1 MEYTMKLK
9 KYKLILAAGL
19 FSILSIPLFADV
31 TFSGFAGAKGD
42 FGSSKTD
49 KFDPA
54 LEMQSF
60 FSGQF
65 SLSENVIAHTEFSL
79 QTENLIDNSLFS
91 RTPASFKID
100 ELSIIFRRQL
110 LDATNY
116 LSAFAGTY
124 EPIGSDTFLR
134 RQFGIQ
140 PIASRMTESWLGLSG
155 SVIYPT
161 FGVGGSDVVHFNAQP
176 IALGVYIYV
185 NHELEDCYSLNT
197 DLRFAGVYR
206 FFAFDLAGGIG
217 MPLKQNETDNAFIV
231 IDTLYG
237 RAGINMLIGN
247 SYTTSLFMQ
256 AGISEVPFS
265 KTDDIA
271 IDIENTYLLFE
282 PRFKSKKCQ
291 VNITVFSLPQTTVDG
306 FKYINDTDV
315 KTFAITNSSGGTR
328 YEERFVNLHDTLGL
342 NLDIF
347 TDSLYISN
355 KPFEFGINTA
365 WTFPEKTI
373 KDLCESPDKLLD
385 DYHVLV
391 APYLSTK
398 FYNGEIRG
406 MLQVRV
412 TDFMDEQIGSAFTF
426 NLGYKTQF

>member
-1 MEYTMKLK
+1 MKLLK
-9 KYKLILAAGL
+9 NKIILAATL
-19 FSILSIPLFADV
+19 LSIFSAYSFADV
-31 TFSGFAGAKGD
+31 TFSGFAGAKAD
-42 FGSSKTD
+42 FGSSQTE

-79 QTENLIDNSLFS
+79 QTEDLIDNSLFS

-124 EPIGSDTFLR
+124 EPIGSDIFLR

-140 PIASRMTESWLGLSG
+140 PIASRLTESWLGLAG

-161 FGVGGSDVVHFNAQP
+161 FGVGGSEVVHFNNQP
-176 IALGVYIYV
+176 LALGFYVYV
-185 NHELEDCYSLNT
+185 NHELENCYSLNT

-206 FFAFDLAGGIG
+206 FFAFDIAGGVG
-217 MPLKQNETDNAFIV
+217 MPLKQNDNDNAFIV

-237 RAGINMLIGN
+237 RAGLNMLIGN

-265 KTDDIA
+265 KTEDIA
-271 IDIENTYLLFE
+271 IDIENTYILFE
-282 PRFKSKKCQ
+282 PRFRGKKCQ
-291 VNITVFSLPQTTVDG
+291 VNVTLFSLPQETADG
-306 FKYINDTDV
+306 LKFINDTDLDLDGS
-315 KTFAITNSSGGTR
+315 FLA
-328 YEERFVNLHDTLGL
+328 LHDTFGL

-347 TDSLYISN
+347 TDNLYVKNRS
-355 KPFEFGINTA
+355 FEFGINA
-365 WTFPEKTI
+365 ALTFPNKTI
-373 KDLCESPDKLLD
+373 KDLCEDPLKLFD
-385 DYHVLV
+385 DYHVLA

>member
-1 MEYTMKLK
+1 MKLLK
-9 KYKLILAAGL
+9 NKIILAATL
-19 FSILSIPLFADV
+19 LSIFSAYSFADV
-31 TFSGFAGAKGD
+31 TFSGFAGAKAD
-42 FGSSKTD
+42 FGSSQTE

-79 QTENLIDNSLFS
+79 QTEDLIDNSLFS

-124 EPIGSDTFLR
+124 EPIGSDIFLR

-140 PIASRMTESWLGLSG
+140 PIASRLTESWLGLAG

-161 FGVGGSDVVHFNAQP
+161 FGVGGSEVVHFNNQP
-176 IALGVYIYV
+176 LALGFYVYV
-185 NHELEDCYSLNT
+185 NHELENCYSLNT

-206 FFAFDLAGGIG
+206 FFAFDIAGGVG
-217 MPLKQNETDNAFIV
+217 MPLKQNDNDNAFIV

-237 RAGINMLIGN
+237 RAGLNMLIGN

-265 KTDDIA
+265 KTEDIA
-271 IDIENTYLLFE
+271 IDIENTYILFE
-282 PRFKSKKCQ
+282 PRFRGKKCQ
-291 VNITVFSLPQTTVDG
+291 VNVTLFSLPQETADG
-306 FKYINDTDV
+306 LKFINDTDLDLDGS
-315 KTFAITNSSGGTR
+315 FLA
-328 YEERFVNLHDTLGL
+328 LHDTFGL

-347 TDSLYISN
+347 TDNLYVKNRS
-355 KPFEFGINTA
+355 FEFGINA
-365 WTFPEKTI
+365 ALTFPNKTI
-373 KDLCESPDKLLD
+373 KDLCEDPLKLFD